1 MLINMKQNDRHNG
14 DKRVDPIKKRTSYFY
29 SMGFLRLIHSYI
41 IRDWDQQYRQMIRS
55 QFFSFIVKI

>member
-1 MLINMKQNDRHNG
+1 MLINMKQNERHNG

-41 IRDWDQQYRQMIRS
+41 IRD
-55 QFFSFIVKI
+55 